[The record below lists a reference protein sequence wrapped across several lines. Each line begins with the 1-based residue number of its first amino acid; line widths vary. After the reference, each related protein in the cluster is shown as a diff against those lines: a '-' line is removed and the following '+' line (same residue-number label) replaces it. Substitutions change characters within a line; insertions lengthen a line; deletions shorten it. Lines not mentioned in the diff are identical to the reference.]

1 MNVGPFDLMQLI
13 IGAVV
18 IVVVGIAMFLLKGM
32 LSVGITLPI
41 WILVIVLVTILV
53 VIFLL
58 VSTIMGYLRF
68 GQEGFLFAT
77 ARKKGLGVYIDAELG
92 SEVAEFVLA
101 EKASAKDVVLKDEES
116 GIKVDPGLL
125 SAEARPMRFPR
136 GLDVYIYS
144 YYNFMPQTIRNHAA
158 FQAIKHYFDTQCKE
172 LNFLSVKEF
181 VELISDPEHYLER
194 NSLIKLNKYF
204 KLAPKMEIKKNELG
218 QDVTVQATVINDQG
232 EQVPKYTYVR
242 QFQTID
248 ETTGMAKW
256 MEQDISLP
264 DMLQLIAKARRD
276 VSILPVLGGLLAGNE
291 AFKHNSVPYSSQ
303 HLGHVLML
311 YYTKMMDELKAK
323 VDLLTYGIV
332 ALMILIGG
340 AVCIYVISM
349 AFGKGAGG

>member
-1 MNVGPFDLMQLI
+1 
-13 IGAVV
+13 
-18 IVVVGIAMFLLKGM
+18 
-32 LSVGITLPI
+32 
-41 WILVIVLVTILV
+41 
-53 VIFLL
+53 
-58 VSTIMGYLRF
+58 LRY

-101 EKASAKDVVLKDEES
+101 EKASPKDVVLKDEES

-158 FQAIKHYFDTQCKE
+158 FSAIKHYFDTNCRE

-204 KLAPKMEIKKNELG
+204 KLREMKDKDGNPLQDREG
-218 QDVTVQATVINDQG
+218 QTRF
-232 EQVPKYTYVR
+232 TYVR

-248 ETTGMAKW
+248 EKTGMGKW
-256 MEQDISLP
+256 IEQDISLP
-264 DMLQLIAKARRD
+264 MMIQLIAKARQD
-276 VSILPVLGGLLAGNE
+276 VSVLPVLGGLLAGNE

>member
-18 IVVVGIAMFLLKGM
+18 IIVVGIAMFLLKGM

-41 WILVIVLVTILV
+41 WILVIILVTILV
-53 VIFLL
+53 AIFLL

-68 GQEGFLFAT
+68 GKEGFLFAT
-77 ARKKGLGVYIDAELG
+77 ARKKGQAVYIDAELG
-92 SEVAEFVLA
+92 SEVADFVLG
-101 EKASAKDVVLKDEES
+101 EKKNPKDVVLKDEES
-116 GIKVDPGLL
+116 GIKVDPSLL
-125 SAEARPMRFPR
+125 DQYARPMRFPG
-136 GLDVYIYS
+136 GLDIYINS
-144 YYNFMPQTIRNHAA
+144 FYNFMPQTIRNHAA
-158 FQAIKHYFDTQCKE
+158 FKAIKQYFDTQCKE

-194 NSLIKLNKYF
+194 NCLIKLNKYF
-204 KLAPKMEIKKNELG
+204 KLREMKDADGNTLQDRDG
-218 QDVTVQATVINDQG
+218 QTRF
-232 EQVPKYTYVR
+232 TYVR
-242 QFQTID
+242 QFQVID
-248 ETTGMAKW
+248 EKTKTAKW
-256 MEQDISLP
+256 IEQDISLP
-264 DMLQLIAKARRD
+264 MMIQLIAKARQD
-276 VSILPVLGGLLAGNE
+276 ISVLPVLGGLLAGNE
-291 AFKHNSVPYSSQ
+291 AFKYNSVSYSSQ